1 MMIKIRYNNRELSA
15 ERGEIL
21 ADVLIRN
28 GISISRPCGG
38 MGRCGKCRVVVDGVS
53 LLACKYVLDHDVSV
67 DADTEGEI
75 LSDAPN
81 VSANRSVIGT
91 DLVLDLGTTTLALAL
106 IDKKQKCIVKVIKAN
121 NPQRAF
127 GADVI
132 SRIEYCKSHGVAKL
146 TRLIRGEVSR
156 MIRELGEATLDTLYV
171 AGNTTMIHIFAGVD
185 PTPLG
190 TAPYTPSFLGEMI
203 HSANEFEVN
212 GVKTVRLLPSVSAFV
227 GADIVAGIS
236 SLGLPESKY
245 RLLLDLGTNAE
256 IALFSKDRIITT
268 SAAAGPC
275 FEGANISSGMSATDG
290 AINYYDGI
298 KMSTVNNYP
307 ARGICATGLVDIIAF
322 LLRRGKIDKSGALDE
337 EEFEVAPGVSLTQE
351 DIRQYQ
357 LAKSAIYSA
366 IMTIMGKFQIGFDE
380 IEALYIAGGFS
391 SKMLPENAALTGL
404 IPAELAER
412 CYSIGNSSL
421 MGAIGAAC
429 DNLDLQE
436 ICDKAVYVDLS
447 ADTSFADLFIKNIS
461 FK

>member
-1 MMIKIRYNNRELSA
+1 MKIKIRYQNRELSA

-38 MGRCGKCRVVVDGVS
+38 RGTCGKCRVVVDGVS
-53 LLACKYVLDHDVSV
+53 LLACKYVLTHDITVA
-67 DADTEGEI
+67 ADVEGEI
-75 LSDAPN
+75 LSDTSSTIGKN
-81 VSANRSVIGT
+81 SIGT
-91 DLVLDLGTTTLALAL
+91 DLVLDLGSTTLALAL
-106 IDKKQKCIVKVIKAN
+106 IDKKSKCIVKVVKAN
-121 NPQRAF
+121 NPQRPF

-132 SRIEYCKSHGVAKL
+132 SRIEYCQIHGVAKL
-146 TRLIRGEVSR
+146 TRVIRDEVNR
-156 MIRELGEATLDTLYV
+156 MIDELGQPPLQTLYV
-171 AGNTTMIHIFAGVD
+171 AGNTTMLHIFAGVD
-185 PTPLG
+185 PGQMG
-190 TAPYTPSFLGEMI
+190 TAPYTPSFLCEI
-203 HSANEFEVN
+203 VKSADEFEIG
-212 GVKTVRLLPSVSAFV
+212 GVKNICLFPSVSAFV

-236 SLGLPESKY
+236 SLGLPQSKY

-256 IALFSKDRIITT
+256 IALFSNDKIITT

-391 SKMLPENAALTGL
+391 SKMLPENAAITGL

-429 DNLDLQE
+429 DNLDLQS

-447 ADTSFADLFIKNIS
+447 TDISFADLFIKNIS